1 MSALELARRLDAA
14 KAVSGEVLASDLGIS
29 RAAVWKR
36 VEALRALGLDVVA
49 EGGRGYRL
57 AETVEWLDP
66 ELIRRHL
73 ALQAPG
79 VAIPVA
85 VAGEV
90 ESTMIEIARA
100 AANGAPSGSVCL
112 AEHQRAGRGRRGRAW
127 VSPLGAN
134 LYLSM
139 LWRFAEGLGALA
151 GLNLAVGVAVRE
163 ALATLGLARAGLKW
177 PNDVVVDG
185 RKIAGVLV
193 EAGGQWNGP
202 CHALIGVGVN
212 WSMPQVAA
220 AAIDQPW
227 IDVRQVAGA
236 PVSRNLGAAALVARL
251 RAALVGFEQVGAEA
265 ALEQWHEH
273 DVLRG
278 REVVVRDAGAAWN
291 GIAQSVDAGGRL
303 WVLREG
309 AGLAPVAAADVSVRV
324 AA

>member
-1 MSALELARRLDAA
+1 MTALDLARRLDTA
-14 KAVSGEVLASDLGIS
+14 KAVSGETLATDLGIS

-57 AETVEWLDP
+57 AAAVEWLDIDQ
-66 ELIRRHL
+66 IRRHL
-73 ALQAPG
+73 AVQAPG
-79 VAIPVA
+79 LATPLL

-90 ESTMIEIARA
+90 ESTMVEIARVA
-100 AANGAPSGSVCL
+100 ASGAPSGSACL
-112 AEHQRAGRGRRGRAW
+112 AEHQRAGRGRRGRVW

-139 LWRFAEGLGALA
+139 LWCFAGGLGALA

-163 ALATLGLARAGLKW
+163 ALATLGVARAGLKW

-202 CHALIGVGVN
+202 GHALIGVGVN
-212 WSMPQVAA
+212 WSMPKIAA

-227 IDVRQVAGA
+227 TDVQQEAGV
-236 PVSRNLGAAALVARL
+236 PVSRNLGAATLLTRL
-251 RAALVGFEQVGAEA
+251 RAALADFEQAGAEA
-265 ALEQWHEH
+265 ALAQWHEH

-278 REVVVRDAGAAWN
+278 REVVVREAEVAWT
-291 GIAQSVDAGGRL
+291 GIAQSVDASGRL
-303 WVLREG
+303 RVLREG
-309 AGLAPVAAADVSVRV
+309 AGLVSVAAADVSVR
-324 AA
+324 AAA